1 MIENK
6 QVLFIRHAESIANA
20 GGRTPNV
27 ETIALSE
34 RGKQQALKL
43 VETIQI
49 VPELVIVSPYI
60 RTSLTA
66 EPLIKKHNIT
76 NIQVWE
82 EVKELTYL
90 DRVKYANTTQ
100 AEREVGV
107 KEFWQRNDPNFRD
120 LNGSESFNDLIGR
133 IKLTLQK
140 IENLT
145 EEKIAV
151 FTHGQF
157 LLALRMYLLHGDDK
171 NLMSKFWEEYSNYP
185 IGNAQIFTFE
195 DLKR

>member
-1 MIENK
+1 MITNK
-6 QVLFIRHAESIANA
+6 QVLFIRHAESVANA

-157 LLALRMYLLHGDDK
+157 LLALRMYLLDGEDK